1 MKVKQLMTNTVKSCR
16 AEDNLSTAARLM
28 WDGDCGALPVVDANS
43 NVIGMITDRD
53 ICMAA
58 FSQGR
63 RLDEISVEPV
73 MAKNVHTVGMD
84 DPISLAEEK
93 MQLSQ
98 IRRLPVIDGDQKLVG
113 IITLN
118 DLAREAERERSAK
131 SKQIEAEDIAL
142 TLAAVARPRNG
153 HVGPNSVRF

>member
-1 MKVKQLMTNTVKSCR
+1 
-16 AEDNLSTAARLM
+16 
-28 WDGDCGALPVVDANS
+28 
-43 NVIGMITDRD
+43 
-53 ICMAA
+53 MAA
-58 FSQGR
+58 YSQGR
-63 RLDEISVEPV
+63 RLDEISVELV
-73 MAKNVHTVGMD
+73 MAKNVHSVGMA

-98 IRRLPVIDGDQKLVG
+98 IRRLPVLDGDQKLVG

-118 DLAREAERERSAK
+118 DLAHEAERERSKK